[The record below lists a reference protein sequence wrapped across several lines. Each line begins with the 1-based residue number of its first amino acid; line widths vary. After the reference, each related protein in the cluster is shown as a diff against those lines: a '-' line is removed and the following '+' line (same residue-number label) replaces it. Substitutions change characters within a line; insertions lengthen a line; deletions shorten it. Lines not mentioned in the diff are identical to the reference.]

1 MMANE
6 QYGPPRHW
14 EMEAGKR
21 NYDFKTDIDRFVANT
36 NQRLLNVV
44 VGAIQSTV
52 NEAQTPRDKGGLMR
66 VKFGFLRASG
76 IATLNVLPSGISHP
90 EKGKTYVW
98 NGEALITVLDKMK
111 FGDVFCFGWVA
122 HYARYRE
129 AFDGFLE
136 AAMQNWQKHVD
147 TEVSYYRNKDAKK

>member
-1 MMANE
+1 MADE
-6 QYGPPRHW
+6 QYGPPRRW
-14 EMEAGKR
+14 EMAASKR
-21 NYDFKTDIDRFVANT
+21 NYNFKTDIDRFVANT
-36 NQRLLNVV
+36 EQRLLNVV

-52 NEAQTPRDKGGLMR
+52 NEAQIPTKKGGRMR
-66 VKFGFLRASG
+66 VKTGFLRASG
-76 IATLNVLPSGISHP
+76 IATLNVIPSG
-90 EKGKTYVW
+90 ENKGDPKKTYEW
-98 NGEALITVLDKMK
+98 DGEALVKVLDQMK
-111 FGDVFCFGWVA
+111 FGDVFYFGWVA

>member
-1 MMANE
+1 MKE
-6 QYGPPRHW
+6 W
-14 EMEAGKR
+14 EKAASKR

-52 NEAQTPRDKGGLMR
+52 HEAQTPAGEKGGRMR
-66 VKFGFLRASG
+66 VKTGFLRGSG
-76 IATLNVLPSGISHP
+76 LATLNVLPSGQSRP
-90 EKGKTYVW
+90 DKGKTYKW
-98 NGEALITVLDKMK
+98 DGESLTKILDQMK
-111 FGDVFCFGWVA
+111 FGDVFYFGWVA
-122 HYARYRE
+122 HYAKYRE